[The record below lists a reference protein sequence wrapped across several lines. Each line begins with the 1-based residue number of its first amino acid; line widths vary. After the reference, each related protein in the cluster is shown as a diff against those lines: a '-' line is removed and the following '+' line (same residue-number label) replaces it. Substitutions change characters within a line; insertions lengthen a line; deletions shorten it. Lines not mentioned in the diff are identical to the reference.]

1 MFGNLG
7 NARYLCGMFIN
18 RSKNKSGTI
27 SVRVLEKRGRN
38 NVLVKSFGSS
48 HDPKEIERLVEQARI
63 FIQQQASAFYNLFN
77 PPPQP
82 NIDEFV
88 ANMSNKQISVI
99 GPEVIFGKLF
109 DYVGYGEIGGLFR
122 PLVLSRLVAPGSKL
136 KTVDYLWRYNGVS
149 HDVSKVYRYLDKLCC
164 RDASRADIKDRIEQI
179 TFAHSATTMG
189 GCIDVVF
196 YDISTLYFEASDE
209 DDLRRT
215 GYSKDGKFDCP
226 QVLLGLL
233 VTREGL
239 PISYE
244 IFEGNLSEKRTFIP
258 LLKRAQ
264 KKFGFG
270 KPIVIADSGLLSRDN
285 IATLVSEGY
294 EYILGA
300 KMKNETAS
308 VKQRILELKLKDGE
322 VKSIKT
328 DDGLRIVVSFTEQ
341 RRKRD
346 EFNRQKG
353 LKRLQEK
360 VASGKVR
367 KSHINNRGYNKYLRI
382 AGEASISIDLE
393 AFENDSIWDGLKGY
407 VTNTSLSDKD
417 VIANYHN
424 LWFIER
430 AFRMNKTD
438 LRIRPMYHRLKNRIE
453 GHICICFCAYVL
465 QLEIERIL
473 KNANSRITIERAR
486 ELVKTMYA
494 LNYTKPGLIKP
505 ATVMLQMDVEQKELF
520 ELVSNWVNRNLGNA

>member
-1 MFGNLG
+1 MFV
-7 NARYLCGMFIN
+7 N

-27 SVRVLEKRGRN
+27 SVRVLQKRGRN

-48 HDPKEIERLVEQARI
+48 RDADEIEKMVIRARE
-63 FIQQQASAFYNLFN
+63 FIQRQTGTYYNLFN
-77 PPPQP
+77 QPPEQ
-82 NIDEFV
+82 DLEGFV
-88 ANMSNKQISVI
+88 GSLSNSQVSVE
-99 GPEVIFGKLF
+99 GPEAIFGRLF
-109 DYVGYGEIGGLFR
+109 DYVGYGEIDGLFR
-122 PLVLSRLVAPGSKL
+122 ALVLSRLVAPGSKL

-149 HDVSKVYRYLDKLCC
+149 YDISKVYRYLDRLCE
-164 RDASRADIKDRIEQI
+164 RDPKAQGLKDRIEQI
-179 TFAHSATTMG
+179 TFAHSAGTMG

-196 YDISTLYFEASDE
+196 YDITTLYFEAADE

-244 IFEGNLSEKRTFIP
+244 IFEGNLSEKKTFIP

-264 KKFGFG
+264 QKYGFPS
-270 KPIVIADSGLLSRDN
+270 PIVIADSGLLSRKN
-285 IATLVSEGY
+285 IGDLVKDGY

-300 KMKNETAS
+300 RIKNENKD
-308 VKQRILELKLKDGE
+308 VRQRILNLHLTDGQVASVE
-322 VKSIKT
+322 T
-328 DDGLRIVVSFTEQ
+328 DDGLRIVVSFTEK

-346 EFNRQKG
+346 AFNREKG
-353 LKRLQEK
+353 LKRLRQK
-360 VASGKVR
+360 VASGKVS
-367 KSHINNRGYNKYLRI
+367 KKHINNRGYNKYLRI
-382 AGEASISIDLE
+382 KGEATISIDME
-393 AFENDSIWDGLKGY
+393 AFVRDAEWDGLKGY
-407 VTNTSLSDKD
+407 VTNTKLSDEE
-417 VIANYHN
+417 VIGNYHN

-438 LRIRPMYHRLKNRIE
+438 LQIRPMYHRLRNRIE

-465 QLEIERIL
+465 QLEIERLL
-473 KNANSRITIERAR
+473 KAAASELTIDKAR

-494 LNYTKPGLIKP
+494 LTYTKPGHTKP
-505 ATVMLQMDVEQKELF
+505 TKVMLRMDPQQQELYQ
-520 ELVSNWVNRNLGNA
+520 LVKNWVMRDLGNA

>member
-1 MFGNLG
+1 
-7 NARYLCGMFIN
+7 MFIN
-18 RSKNKSGTI
+18 RSKNKSGTV
-27 SVRVLEKRGRN
+27 SVRVLQKRGRN

-48 HDPKEIERLVEQARI
+48 RDEKEIERMVEEARI
-63 FIQQQASAFYNLFN
+63 YIQKQAGTYYHLFN
-77 PPPQP
+77 QP
-82 NIDEFV
+82 TEQGIGDFV
-88 ANMSNKQISVI
+88 DGLSNSQISVE

-149 HDVSKVYRYLDKLCC
+149 YDINKVYRYLDKLCD
-164 RDASRADIKDRIEQI
+164 RDRNKADIKGRIEHI

-189 GCIDVVF
+189 GCIDVMF
-196 YDISTLYFEASDE
+196 YDITTLYFEAADE

-244 IFEGNLSEKRTFIP
+244 IFEGDLSEKKTFIP

-264 KKFGFG
+264 EKFGFPS
-270 KPIVIADSGLLSRDN
+270 PIVVADAGLLSRKN
-285 IATLVSEGY
+285 IEDLVADGY

-300 KMKNETAS
+300 RLKNENTN
-308 VKQRILELKLKDGE
+308 VKRKVLELKLSDGD
-322 VKSIKT
+322 VASIKT
-328 DDGLRIVVSFTEQ
+328 DDGLRVVVSFTEK
-341 RRKRD
+341 RRKKD
-346 EFNRQKG
+346 AFNRIRG
-353 LKRLQEK
+353 LRRLQDK
-360 VASGKVR
+360 VASGKVS
-367 KSHINNRGYNKYLRI
+367 KKHINNRGYNKYLRLK
-382 AGEASISIDLE
+382 GEATISIDME
-393 AFENDSIWDGLKGY
+393 AFEQDAAWDGIKGY
-407 VTNTSLSDKD
+407 VTNTRLSDEE
-417 VIANYHN
+417 VLGNYHN
-424 LWFIER
+424 LWYIER

-438 LRIRPMYHRLKNRIE
+438 LQIRPIYHRLRNRIE

-465 QLEIERIL
+465 QLEIERLL
-473 KNANSRITIERAR
+473 KAAHSELTLNKAR

-494 LNYTKPGLIKP
+494 ITYTKPGNTKSSKH
-505 ATVMLQMDVEQKELF
+505 MLRMDPEQHELYQ
-520 ELVSNWVNRNLGNA
+520 LVNDWVTRDLGNA

>member
-1 MFGNLG
+1 
-7 NARYLCGMFIN
+7 MFIN
-18 RSKNKSGTI
+18 RAKNKSGTT

-38 NVLVKSFGSS
+38 NVLVRSFGSS
-48 HDPKEIERLVEQARI
+48 SDEKEINRMVEDARI
-63 FIQQQASAFYNLFN
+63 FIQRQTGTYYNLFN

-82 NIDEFV
+82 DVDGFVGNI
-88 ANMSNKQISVI
+88 SNSQISVV
-99 GPEVIFGKLF
+99 GPEVVFGKLF
-109 DYVGYGEIGGLFR
+109 DHVGYGQIGGLFR

-149 HDVSKVYRYLDKLCC
+149 YDVSKVYRYLDKLCD
-164 RDASRADIKDRIEQI
+164 RDREKRDIKDAVEDI

-196 YDISTLYFEASDE
+196 YDVSTLFFEAADE
-209 DDLRRT
+209 DDLRCT

-226 QVLLGLL
+226 QILLGLL

-244 IFEGNLSEKRTFIP
+244 IFEGNLSEKKMFIP

-264 KKFGFG
+264 DKFGFG
-270 KPIVIADSGLLSRDN
+270 KPIVVADSGLLSRKN
-285 IATLVSEGY
+285 IETLVNDGY

-300 KMKNETAS
+300 KMKNENGA
-308 VKQRILELKLKDGE
+308 VKQRILNLGLRDGE
-322 VKSIKT
+322 VKSITT
-328 DDGLRIVVSFTEQ
+328 DDGLRIVVSMTEK

-346 EFNRQKG
+346 AINRAKG
-353 LKRLQEK
+353 LKRLQQK
-360 VASGKVR
+360 VASGKV
-367 KSHINNRGYNKYLRI
+367 KKKHINNRGYNKYLRI
-382 AGEASISIDLE
+382 EGEATISIDTE
-393 AFENDSIWDGLKGY
+393 AFEKDSAWDGLKGY
-407 VTNTSLSDKD
+407 VTNTKLPNVE

-438 LRIRPMYHRLKNRIE
+438 LQIRPMYHRLRNRIE

-465 QLEIERIL
+465 QLEIERML
-473 KNANSRITIERAR
+473 KMSGSNITIDRAR

-494 LNYTKPGLIKP
+494 LTYTKPGHTKPSKIMLRMDQEQQELYDLI
-505 ATVMLQMDVEQKELF
+505 Q
-520 ELVSNWVNRNLGNA
+520 NWVKSDLGNA

>member
-1 MFGNLG
+1 
-7 NARYLCGMFIN
+7 MFIN
-18 RSKNKSGTI
+18 RSKNKSGTV
-27 SVRVLEKRGRN
+27 SVRVLQKRGRN

-48 HDPKEIERLVEQARI
+48 RDEKEIERMVEEARI
-63 FIQQQASAFYNLFN
+63 YIQKQTGTYYHLFN
-77 PPPQP
+77 QP
-82 NIDEFV
+82 TEQGIGDFV
-88 ANMSNKQISVI
+88 DGLSNSQISVE

-149 HDVSKVYRYLDKLCC
+149 YDINKVYRYLDKLCD
-164 RDASRADIKDRIEQI
+164 RDRNKADIKGRIEHI

-189 GCIDVVF
+189 GCIDVMF
-196 YDISTLYFEASDE
+196 YDITTLYFEAADE

-244 IFEGNLSEKRTFIP
+244 IFEGDLSEKKTFIP

-264 KKFGFG
+264 EKFGFPS
-270 KPIVIADSGLLSRDN
+270 PIVVADAGLLSRKN
-285 IATLVSEGY
+285 IEDLVADGY

-300 KMKNETAS
+300 RLKNENTN
-308 VKQRILELKLKDGE
+308 VKRKVLELKLSDGD
-322 VKSIKT
+322 VASIRT
-328 DDGLRIVVSFTEQ
+328 DDGLRVVVSFTEK
-341 RRKRD
+341 RRKKD
-346 EFNRQKG
+346 AFNRIRG
-353 LKRLQEK
+353 LRRLQDK
-360 VASGKVR
+360 VASGKVS
-367 KSHINNRGYNKYLRI
+367 KKHINNRGYNKYLRLK
-382 AGEASISIDLE
+382 GEATISIDME
-393 AFENDSIWDGLKGY
+393 AFEQDAAWDGIKGY
-407 VTNTSLSDKD
+407 VTNTRLSDEE
-417 VIANYHN
+417 VLGNYHN
-424 LWFIER
+424 LWYIER

-438 LRIRPMYHRLKNRIE
+438 LQIRPIYHRLRNRIE

-465 QLEIERIL
+465 QLEIERLL
-473 KNANSRITIERAR
+473 KAAHSELTLNKAR

-494 LNYTKPGLIKP
+494 ITYTKPGHTKSSKH
-505 ATVMLQMDVEQKELF
+505 MLRMDPEQHELYQ
-520 ELVSNWVNRNLGNA
+520 LVNDWVTRDLGNA

>member
-1 MFGNLG
+1 MFV
-7 NARYLCGMFIN
+7 N
-18 RSKNKSGTI
+18 RSKNKSGTV
-27 SVRVLEKRGRN
+27 SVRVLQKRGRN
-38 NVLVKSFGSS
+38 NVLIKSFGSS
-48 HDPKEIERLVEQARI
+48 RDEKEIDRLVAQARE
-63 FIQQQASAFYNLFN
+63 FIQHQTGTFYHLFN
-77 PPPQP
+77 QP
-82 NIDEFV
+82 AEQGIDDFV
-88 ANMSNKQISVI
+88 DSLSNSQVSVD
-99 GPEVIFGKLF
+99 GPEAIFGRLF

-149 HDVSKVYRYLDKLCC
+149 YDINKVYRYLDRLCD
-164 RDASRADIKDRIEQI
+164 RNPIAPDIKDRIEQI
-179 TFAHSATTMG
+179 TFAHSATVMG

-196 YDISTLYFEASDE
+196 YDITTLYFEAADE

-244 IFEGNLSEKRTFIP
+244 IFEGDLSEKKTFIP

-264 KKFGFG
+264 LKFGFSC
-270 KPIVIADSGLLSRDN
+270 PIVVADAGLLSRKN
-285 IATLVSEGY
+285 IDALVKDGY

-300 KMKNETAS
+300 RIKNENKT
-308 VKQRILELKLKDGE
+308 VKQRILDLGLTDGQAA
-322 VKSIKT
+322 SIKT
-328 DDGLRIVVSFTEQ
+328 DDGLRIVLSFTEK

-346 EFNRQKG
+346 AVNREKG
-353 LKRLQEK
+353 LRRLQEK
-360 VASGKVR
+360 VASGKVS
-367 KSHINNRGYNKYLRI
+367 KKHINNRGYNKYLRLQ
-382 AGEASISIDLE
+382 GEARVDIDMD
-393 AFENDSIWDGLKGY
+393 AFEKDAAWDGLKGY
-407 VTNTSLSDKD
+407 VTNTKLSDEE
-417 VIANYHN
+417 VIGNYHN

-438 LRIRPMYHRLKNRIE
+438 LQIRPMYHRLRNRIE

-465 QLEIERIL
+465 QLEIERLL
-473 KNANSRITIERAR
+473 KAAGSDITVDRAR

-494 LNYTKPGLIKP
+494 LTYTKPGHTRSTK
-505 ATVMLQMDVEQKELF
+505 VMLRMDPQQQELYHLVE
-520 ELVSNWVNRNLGNA
+520 NWISRDLGNA

>member
-1 MFGNLG
+1 
-7 NARYLCGMFIN
+7 MFIN
-18 RSKNKSGTI
+18 RSKNKSGTT

-38 NVLVKSFGSS
+38 NVLIKSFGSS
-48 HDPKEIERLVEQARI
+48 SDPKEIEHLVDQARVY
-63 FIQQQASAFYNLFN
+63 IQQQKGTYYNLFN

-82 NIDEFV
+82 NFDEFV
-88 ANMSNKQISVI
+88 TNMSNKQISVV

-109 DYVGYGEIGGLFR
+109 DYIGYGQIGGLFR
-122 PLVLSRLVAPGSKL
+122 SLVLSRLVAPGSKL

-149 HDVSKVYRYLDKLCC
+149 YDVSKVYRYLDKLCC
-164 RDASRADIKDRIEQI
+164 RDASKPDIKDRIEQI
-179 TFAHSATTMG
+179 TFAHSAMTMG

-196 YDISTLYFEASDE
+196 YDISTLYFEAADE

-244 IFEGNLSEKRTFIP
+244 IFEGDLSEKRTFIP

-264 KKFGFG
+264 EKFGFG
-270 KPIVIADSGLLSRDN
+270 RPIVIADSGLLSRQN
-285 IATLVSEGY
+285 IATLVSDGY

-300 KMKNETAS
+300 KMKNENAA
-308 VKQRILELKLKDGE
+308 VKQRILKLKLKDGE

-328 DDGLRIVVSFTEQ
+328 DDGLRIVVSFTKQ
-341 RRKRD
+341 RQKRD

-360 VASGKVR
+360 VASGKVK

-382 AGEASISIDLE
+382 EGEAKISIDIE
-393 AFENDSIWDGLKGY
+393 AFESDGVWDGLKGY

-438 LRIRPMYHRLKNRIE
+438 LRIRPMYHRLRNRIE

-465 QLEIERIL
+465 QLEIERLL
-473 KNANSRITIERAR
+473 KKANSKITIERAR

-494 LNYTKPGLIKP
+494 LNYTKPGHHTP
-505 ATVMLQMDVEQKELF
+505 STTMLQMDEEQKELF
-520 ELVSNWVNRNLGNA
+520 ELVSDWVKKRFG

>member
-1 MFGNLG
+1 MFV
-7 NARYLCGMFIN
+7 N
-18 RSKNKSGTI
+18 RSKNKSGTV
-27 SVRVLEKRGRN
+27 SVRVLQKRGRN

-48 HDPKEIERLVEQARI
+48 RDEREIEQMVEQARI
-63 FIQQQASAFYNLFN
+63 YIQQQTGTFYNLFN
-77 PPPQP
+77 PAPER
-82 NIDEFV
+82 NIEDFIEDL
-88 ANMSNKQISVI
+88 SNSQISVE
-99 GPEVIFGKLF
+99 GPEVIFGRLF

-149 HDVSKVYRYLDKLCC
+149 YDINKVYRYLDKLCD
-164 RDASRADIKDRIEQI
+164 RDKNKTAIKDRIEQI

-196 YDISTLYFEASDE
+196 YDITTLYFEAADE

-244 IFEGNLSEKRTFIP
+244 IFEGDLSEKKTFIP

-264 KKFGFG
+264 KKFGIPS
-270 KPIVIADSGLLSRDN
+270 PIVVADSGLLSRKN
-285 IATLVSEGY
+285 IEALVEDGY

-300 KMKNETAS
+300 RLRNENAN
-308 VKQRILELKLKDGE
+308 VKQRVLDLRLTDGQ
-322 VKSIKT
+322 VASITT
-328 DDGLRIVVSFTEQ
+328 DDGLRIVVSFTEK
-341 RRKRD
+341 RRKKD
-346 EFNRQKG
+346 AFNRAKG
-353 LKRLQEK
+353 LKRLQDK
-360 VASGKVR
+360 VASGKVS
-367 KSHINNRGYNKYLRI
+367 KKHINNRGYNKYLKLK
-382 AGEASISIDLE
+382 GEATVSIDME
-393 AFENDSIWDGLKGY
+393 AFEKDAAWDGIKGY
-407 VTNTSLSDKD
+407 VTNTKLSDEE
-417 VIANYHN
+417 VMGNYHN
-424 LWFIER
+424 LWYIER

-438 LRIRPMYHRLKNRIE
+438 LQIRPMYHRLRNRIE

-465 QLEIERIL
+465 QLETERLL
-473 KNANSRITIERAR
+473 KAANSDLTINKAR

-494 LNYTKPGLIKP
+494 LTYTNPGHTKPSK
-505 ATVMLQMDVEQKELF
+505 VMLRMDKEQQELYR
-520 ELVSNWVNRNLGNA
+520 LVNEWVKLQFG

>member
-1 MFGNLG
+1 M
-7 NARYLCGMFIN
+7 YLCTMFVN
-18 RSKNKSGTI
+18 KSKNKSGTV

-48 HDPKEIERLVEQARI
+48 RVESEIEKMVEKAKI
-63 FIQQQASAFYNLFN
+63 YIQHQTGTYYHLFN
-77 PPPQP
+77 LPPQVGV
-82 NIDEFV
+82 DEFV
-88 ANMSNKQISVI
+88 DNISNNQISVV
-99 GPEVIFGKLF
+99 GPEVVFGKLF

-149 HDVSKVYRYLDKLCC
+149 YDVNKVYRYLDKLC
-164 RDASRADIKDRIEQI
+164 SRCSEDKVKDKKNDIKDRIEQI
-179 TFAHSATTMG
+179 TFVHSATTMG

-196 YDISTLYFEASDE
+196 YDISTLYFEAADE

-226 QVLLGLL
+226 QILLGLL

-244 IFEGNLSEKRTFIP
+244 IFEGDLSEKKTFIP

-264 KKFGFG
+264 EKFGFG
-270 KPIVIADSGLLSRDN
+270 KPIVVADSGLLSRKN
-285 IATLVSEGY
+285 IETLVADGY

-300 KMKNETAS
+300 KMKNENAS
-308 VKQRILELKLKDGE
+308 VKKRILDLGLRDGE
-322 VKSIKT
+322 VASIKT
-328 DDGLRIVVSFTEQ
+328 DDGLRIVVSMAEN

-346 EFNRQKG
+346 EANRKKG
-353 LKRLQEK
+353 LKRLQQK
-360 VASGKVR
+360 ISSGKV
-367 KSHINNRGYNKYLRI
+367 KKKHINNRGYNKYLRI
-382 AGEASISIDLE
+382 EGEATISIDMD
-393 AFENDSIWDGLKGY
+393 AFENDSVWDGLKGY
-407 VTNTSLSDKD
+407 VTNSTLSDKE

-438 LRIRPMYHRLKNRIE
+438 LRIRPMYHRLRNRIE

-465 QLEIERIL
+465 QLEIERLL
-473 KNANSRITIERAR
+473 KEAESEITIDRAR

-494 LNYTKPGLIKP
+494 LTYTKTGHVKP
-505 ATVMLQMDVEQKELF
+505 TRVMLRMDQEQQELF
-520 ELVSNWVNRNLGNA
+520 DLVNKWVSPDLGNA